1 MELKN
6 IDIGNALQRLYET
19 RDTNGLDQEAEG
31 EDNDNDNEKYGIN
44 FINCGLQ
51 DEHCDALEWIYIVF
65 DCPAFYKLN
74 DNNFS
79 RSAKRKMKSSF
90 EDICF
95 EI

>member
-6 IDIGNALQRLYET
+6 IDIGNALQQLYEA

-31 EDNDNDNEKYGIN
+31 EDNDNEKYGIN
-44 FINCGLQ
+44 LINCGLK
-51 DEHCDALEWIYIVF
+51 DEHCEALKWLYIVF

-74 DNNFS
+74 DNDFGDE
-79 RSAKRKMKSSF
+79 AKRDMKNSF